1 MSKGKSTQTTEVTIP
16 EYQQQQQQE
25 LYSAAK
31 DLAGQPFVPYTGAMV
46 AGFNPDQLRQFEAT
60 RSLFETG
67 MQYDPLTGL
76 QELAQAPTPTIQPL
90 TGFQAPTIAGT
101 QAPTAATIQPISTFG
116 GARVQPIRGPRAA
129 QIGRVGLPSAA
140 QIIDV
145 GGPQAATIGQ
155 IAGPQAA
162 QIGGVQGPQ
171 FRGLLDVDIGA
182 YQSPYQQQ
190 VIDLA
195 LQDIQRQSDIAQQQ
209 AQSQAIRAGA
219 FGGSRSAL
227 LEAEATRPYAEQ
239 AARTAAQLRQSG
251 FQQAQQAAQA
261 DLARQQQLGIFG
273 AEQAQQRALQQ
284 AQLAQQAGL
293 TGFEAQQQRAMQ
305 QAQLQQQAG
314 LTGFEAAQQRALQQ
328 AQLQQQVGLLGAE
341 QAQQRAL
348 QQAQLAQQA
357 GLAGYEGALQRA
369 QQQATLAQQA
379 GLAGQDVAAQRALQ
393 QASLQQQAGLLG
405 AEQAQQR
412 AIRQAELAQQAGLA
426 GQDIQ
431 ARMAMF
437 APQFQLQ
444 AQAQRAGLLGAL
456 GGEQMQRLGL
466 LGQIGAQQQQLQQAA
481 LQFPYQEFQ
490 RALAYGPQ
498 QLGLLQAGL
507 GTPLTTQTTTGQQKT
522 GTGDILG
529 TAAQLAGM
537 YFLSDKRM
545 KKNIKFLGKEKGHN
559 IYSWN
564 WNDKAKSIGWDKY
577 PTIGVMAQE
586 VMKYMPEAVTKNDD
600 GYYMVNY
607 GVL

>member
-1 MSKGKSTQTTEVTIP
+1 MSKGSQSSTATIP
-16 EYQQQQQQE
+16 EWQKSMYQE
-25 LYSAAK
+25 VFG
-31 DLAGQPFVPYTGAMV
+31 AGRSIAQQPFIPYTGPQV
-46 AGFNPDQLRQFEAT
+46 AGFNPDQLRQFQAT
-60 RSLFETG
+60 RGLFESAMG
-67 MQYDPLTGL
+67 YDPRAGL
-76 QELAQAPTPTIQPL
+76 QQLAQAP
-90 TGFQAPTIAGT
+90 APTITPVTGT
-101 QAPTAATIQPISTFG
+101 TAQIGQVGAPTAATIQPISTFG
-116 GARVQPIRGPRAA
+116 GARVQPIGAPRAA

-305 QAQLQQQAG
+305 QAQLEQQAG

-393 QASLQQQAGLLG
+393 QAQLQQQAGLLG

-412 AIRQAELAQQAGLA
+412 ALEQARLAQQTGMAELDIAGRAALM
-426 GQDIQ
+426 QPELDL
-431 ARMAMF
+431 RTR
-437 APQFQLQ
+437 QFQ
-444 AQAQRAGLLGAL
+444 AGLLG
-456 GGEQMQRLGL
+456 GQIEDQYRGLGL
-466 LGQIGAQQQQLQQAA
+466 LGGIGTQQQQLQQQA
-481 LQFPYQEFQ
+481 LNQAYNEFL
-490 RALAYGPQ
+490 RAQGYGQQ
-498 QLGLLQAGL
+498 QLTA
-507 GTPLTTQTTTGQQKT
+507 LTTGLSGIPALVGEVSKKKT
-522 GTGDILG
+522 GPGDILSS
-529 TAAQLAGM
+529 L
-537 YFLSDKRM
+537 
-545 KKNIKFLGKEKGHN
+545 LGVF
-559 IYSWN
+559 S
-564 WNDKAKSIGWDKY
+564 
-577 PTIGVMAQE
+577 
-586 VMKYMPEAVTKNDD
+586 
-600 GYYMVNY
+600 
-607 GVL
+607 